1 VTRKLI
7 EHLVS
12 ILLVAGVFVALILS
26 VQKNPTRQ
34 LAPTDNELQHY
45 LALDFLDFGSP
56 LDKALFK
63 ETLDAF
69 FPERTA
75 HNDSLMLAI
84 ERLRREQFTSEFY
97 KTGGDKRGLTTAKL
111 QSLAL
116 MYLKFIVIYLVVM
129 ALCYYGAQTI
139 GVVRF
144 FHMKQGASSY
154 LASFVAPARTTESN
168 DKDVRSGGRVKFGQ
182 LSTGVGRTFSLLAKA
197 IVKGV
202 AYMVLFSP
210 AYVIAYSFKTK
221 FDTDSYLFVVILG
234 VVSNGLLINY
244 ANKFFTLLVSESR
257 KGYVETAVAK
267 NLHNAYQW
275 DAANGTS
282 FNAVLRFNKIF
293 PSHVFQHIYLNAHYQ
308 FVPTL
313 KEFASFLITGLV
325 IIEMALNIQG
335 HLSYEMLKNILFR
348 QYDVVLAIILGM
360 FLLVKAT
367 EIVVDVWMELLVRKY
382 ENRGT

>member
-1 VTRKLI
+1 MTRKLV
-7 EHLVS
+7 EHLIS
-12 ILLVAGVFVALILS
+12 ILLVAGVFLALILT
-26 VQKNPTRQ
+26 VQEKSARQ
-34 LAPTDNELQHY
+34 LAPADTELHHY
-45 LALDFLDFGSP
+45 LALDFIDFGRPS
-56 LDKALFK
+56 DKALFK

-75 HNDSLMLAI
+75 QHDSLMLAI
-84 ERLRREQFTSEFY
+84 ERLRREQFASELY
-97 KTGGDKRGLTTAKL
+97 KTGADDRGLTASKL
-111 QSLAL
+111 RSLAL
-116 MYLKFIVIYLVVM
+116 MYLKFIVIYLIVM

-139 GVVRF
+139 GIIRF

-154 LASFVAPARTTESN
+154 LASFMGRTKS
-168 DKDVRSGGRVKFGQ
+168 GQ
-182 LSTGVGRTFSLLAKA
+182 LSTNVGGSFLLLAKA
-197 IVKGV
+197 FGKGI
-202 AYMVLFSP
+202 AYLVLFAP

-234 VVSNGLLINY
+234 VISNGLLINY

-267 NLHNAYQW
+267 NLRNTYHW
-275 DAANGTS
+275 DAAAGTPFS
-282 FNAVLRFNKIF
+282 AALRFRKSF

-348 QYDVVLAIILGM
+348 QYDVALAIILGI

-367 EIVVDVWMELLVRKY
+367 EIVVDVWTELLARKY
-382 ENRGT
+382 ENRIT

>member
-1 VTRKLI
+1 MTRKLV
-7 EHLVS
+7 EHLIS
-12 ILLVAGVFVALILS
+12 ILLVAGVFTALIVV
-26 VQKNPTRQ
+26 VQRTSTQ
-34 LAPTDNELQHY
+34 QFAPTDNELQRY
-45 LALDFLDFGSP
+45 LALDFIDFGNP

-69 FPERTA
+69 FPDNTA
-75 HNDSLMLAI
+75 QNDSLMNDI
-84 ERLRREQFTSEFY
+84 EQLRREQFTSEFY
-97 KTGGDKRGLTTAKL
+97 KTGGDARGLTLPKL
-111 QSLAL
+111 RSLAL
-116 MYLKFIVIYLVVM
+116 MYIKFILIYLVVM

-144 FHMKQGASSY
+144 FHLRQGASSY
-154 LASFVAPARTTESN
+154 LASFIG
-168 DKDVRSGGRVKFGQ
+168 KVRFGQ
-182 LSTGVGRTFSLLAKA
+182 LSTNVGGSFALLAKA
-197 IVKGV
+197 CAKTV
-202 AYMVLFSP
+202 AYLVLFAP

-221 FDTDSYLFVVILG
+221 FDTDSYIFVVILG
-234 VVSNGLLINY
+234 VISNGLLITY
-244 ANKFFTLLVSESR
+244 ANKFFTLLVGESR

-267 NLHNAYQW
+267 NLYNAYHW
-275 DAANGTS
+275 DAADGVP

-293 PSHVFQHIYLNAHYQ
+293 PSHVFHHIYLNAHYQ

-348 QYDVVLAIILGM
+348 HYDVVLAIILGI

-367 EIVVDVWMELLVRKY
+367 EIVVDLWMARLARRY
-382 ENRGT
+382 ENRGG

>member
-1 VTRKLI
+1 MTRKLV
-7 EHLVS
+7 EHLIS
-12 ILLVAGVFVALILS
+12 ILLVAGVFVALILT
-26 VQKNPTRQ
+26 VQKNSTRQ

-45 LALDFLDFGSP
+45 LALDFIDFGSP
-56 LDKALFK
+56 LDKALLK

-69 FPERTA
+69 FPERAA
-75 HNDSLMLAI
+75 HNDSLMSEI
-84 ERLRREQFTSEFY
+84 EKLRREQFTSEFY
-97 KTGGDKRGLTTAKL
+97 KTGGDERGLTAAKL

-116 MYLKFIVIYLVVM
+116 MYIKFIVIYLVVM

-144 FHMKQGASSY
+144 FHLRQGASSY
-154 LASFVAPARTTESN
+154 LASFIG
-168 DKDVRSGGRVKFGQ
+168 KVRFGQ
-182 LSTGVGRTFSLLAKA
+182 LSTNVGGGFSLLAKA
-197 IVKGV
+197 CVKSV
-202 AYMVLFSP
+202 AYLVLFSP

-221 FDTDSYLFVVILG
+221 FDTDSYIFVVILG
-234 VVSNGLLINY
+234 VISNGLLINY

-267 NLHNAYQW
+267 NLHNAYRW
-275 DAANGTS
+275 DAADGTP
-282 FNAVLRFNKIF
+282 FNAVLRFKKNF

-308 FVPTL
+308 FVSTL

-348 QYDVVLAIILGM
+348 QYDVVLTIILGI
-360 FLLVKAT
+360 FLLVKVT
-367 EIVVDVWMELLVRKY
+367 EIVVDVWRERLARKF
-382 ENRGT
+382 ENREA